1 MEKGTTNNPNGR
13 PKGKPNK
20 VTKALKDRIQIFLE
34 KSWPTVEKDFKNLDP
49 KDRIALY
56 ERMLKYVIPTQ
67 KESSVSVDI
76 DGINKDQPLFVEI
89 IKSASDEELQAI
101 YKGLEITEELKWKNK
116 NTYPNYGGPNG
127 LIKIQRGQEE
137 PIK

>member
-1 MEKGTTNNPNGR
+1 MQKGTTNNPNGR

-20 VTKALKDRIQIFLE
+20 VTKVLKDRIQFFLE

-67 KESSVSVDI
+67 KESSVSLDI
-76 DGINKDQPLFVEI
+76 EGMNDDQLNI
-89 IKSASDEELQAI
+89 IISKLV
-101 YKGLEITEELKWKNK
+101 
-116 NTYPNYGGPNG
+116 NTS
-127 LIKIQRGQEE
+127 K
-137 PIK
+137 